1 MNNIGEK
8 INLSELVKTSR
19 FLDLNELM
27 TLLKTSMGVSVY
39 WSWGPS
45 NFLINDKRNPRFF
58 RMNVRGYQHTG
69 RVYIV
74 VNGMDL
80 FDVYLTTSR
89 DVIKDVIMGVYFDE
103 LVNEMDKKIERGEL

>member
-1 MNNIGEK
+1 MNSIGEK
-8 INLSELVKTSR
+8 LNMGELSRTSR
-19 FLDLNELM
+19 VLDVNELM
-27 TLLKTSMGVSVY
+27 TLLKTSMGISVY

-45 NFLINDKRNPRFF
+45 NFVINDKRNPRVF
-58 RMNVRGYQHTG
+58 RMNVRGYVHTG

-89 DVIKDVIMGVYFDE
+89 DVIKDVIMGVYFDD
-103 LVNEMDKKIERGEL
+103 LVNEMDKKIERRG